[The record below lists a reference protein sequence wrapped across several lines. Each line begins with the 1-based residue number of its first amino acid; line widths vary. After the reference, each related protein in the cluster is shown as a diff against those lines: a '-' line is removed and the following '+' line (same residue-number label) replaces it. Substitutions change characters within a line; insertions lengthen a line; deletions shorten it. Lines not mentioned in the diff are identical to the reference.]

1 MGKGKPRH
9 NPNKRANQR
18 GGWCSHC
25 ERHGDE
31 LWCNYEGKSGAA
43 ICKGNPHNCIKVSLR
58 KIAGLSNT
66 QRNNGVIPSGVSVNE
81 DGNLYNPM

>member
-25 ERHGDE
+25 EDYNGE
-31 LWCNYEGKSGAA
+31 LWCNYEGKRGTA
-43 ICKGNPHNCIKVSLR
+43 ICKGNPHNCMKVSLR
-58 KIAGLSNT
+58 KIVALSNN
-66 QRNNGVIPSGVSVNE
+66 QRNNGVIPRGVSVNKE
-81 DGNLYNPM
+81 GNLYNPL